1 MLNCPLDTC
10 VYRCQLITHVHIG
23 TICDQKFKMAAHL
36 SNETTCLHRPLFAGP
51 LSGRY
56 RQVWLY
62 YQIFF
67 QGMHQI
73 ALFRVKNCKSSLP
86 WEGDTP
92 LPHPPPRALRAHG
105 LGRSA
110 PSQLCPPPIRWPS
123 LRHWV
128 LYPLFR
134 FLNNIFNH
142 FKNSGFGV
150 CFNDVHIFCK

>member
-110 PSQLCPPPIRWPS
+110 PSQLCPPNPLTLATPLSPLPIVQVSQQHFEPFQE
-123 LRHWV
+123 LRI
-128 LYPLFR
+128 LCMF
-134 FLNNIFNH
+134 
-142 FKNSGFGV
+142 
-150 CFNDVHIFCK
+150 